1 MADHDDAGAARV
13 TMKDVALAAGVSQ
26 STVSF
31 VLNGNDDM
39 RISAETRRRVL
50 KAVADL
56 GYRPRGAG
64 RPPKAAGTR
73 VIGVMF
79 DEVATSPFAAISIEG
94 VQEEAWNSGV
104 LVEVVMTGG
113 DRGYEAAVLRKW
125 AADRVEGVIY
135 ASILT
140 RRVTPPD
147 ALARHRA
154 VLLNCY
160 DAEGSYASVVPAER
174 RGGEA
179 ATRALLDAGHRRV
192 AFISGETWMD
202 ASDQRMEGYERA
214 LRAAGLTVDPSLI
227 ETGNFLPSG
236 GHAATHRLLD
246 RTRPD
251 AIFCANDLMAVGCY
265 EALKERGERVGE
277 TIGVM
282 GYDDQEIAQHLNPP
296 LSTVLLPH
304 REMAQWCAA
313 QILASGDLTTARKR
327 MECPPVIRASH
338 ARRAAG
344 TTLDPPPASSWR
356 I

>member
-1 MADHDDAGAARV
+1 MRSDGTDGQNRV
-13 TMKDVALAAGVSQ
+13 TMKDVALRAGVSQ

-39 RISAETRRRVL
+39 RIGAETRRRVL

-56 GYRPRGAG
+56 GYRARGAG
-64 RPPKAAGTR
+64 RPPKAAGSR

-79 DEVATSPFAAISIEG
+79 DEVATSSFAAISIEG
-94 VQEEAWNSGV
+94 IQEEAWKAGV
-104 LVEVVMTGG
+104 LAEVVMTGG

-135 ASILT
+135 SSILT

-160 DAEGSYASVVPAER
+160 EDTGHFTSVVPAER

-179 ATRALLDAGHRRV
+179 ATQLLLAAGHRRI
-192 AFISGETWMD
+192 AFICGEAWMD

-227 ETGNFLPSG
+227 EAGNFLPSG

-265 EALKERGERVGE
+265 EAIKERGQVVGQD
-277 TIGVM
+277 IAVM

-304 REMAQWCAA
+304 REMGQWSAA
-313 QILASGDLTTARKR
+313 RILDDTTGGAVQMR
-327 MECPPVIRASH
+327 MECPPIPRASH
-338 ARRAAG
+338 A
-344 TTLDPPPASSWR
+344 ASVS
-356 I
+356 

>member
-1 MADHDDAGAARV
+1 MQDDRPEASERV
-13 TMKDVALAAGVSQ
+13 TMKEVALRAGVSQ

-31 VLNGNDDM
+31 VLNGNEDM

-50 KAVADL
+50 QAVADL

-64 RPPKAAGTR
+64 RPPKAAGQR
-73 VIGVMF
+73 VVGVMF
-79 DEVATSPFAAISIEG
+79 DEVATSPFAAISVEG
-94 VQEEAWNSGV
+94 VQEEAWKSGV
-104 LVEVVMTGG
+104 IAEIVMTGG
-113 DRGYEAAVLRKW
+113 DRAYEAAVLRKW

-135 ASILT
+135 GSILT
-140 RRVTPPD
+140 RRITAPD
-147 ALARHRA
+147 SLSRHRA

-160 DAEGSYASVVPAER
+160 DAEGRWPSVVPAER

-179 ATRALLDAGHRRV
+179 ATRALLAAGHRRI
-192 AFISGETWMD
+192 AFISGESWMD
-202 ASDQRMEGYERA
+202 ASDQRLEGYERA
-214 LRAAGLTVDPSLI
+214 LRAAGLTVDPALV
-227 ETGNFLPSG
+227 EEGNFLPSG

-304 REMAQWCAA
+304 REMGQWATRRIIGADTAGEGEAA
-313 QILASGDLTTARKR
+313 LR
-327 MECPPVIRASH
+327 MECPTILRQSH
-338 ARRAAG
+338 FRR
-344 TTLDPPPASSWR
+344 
-356 I
+356 